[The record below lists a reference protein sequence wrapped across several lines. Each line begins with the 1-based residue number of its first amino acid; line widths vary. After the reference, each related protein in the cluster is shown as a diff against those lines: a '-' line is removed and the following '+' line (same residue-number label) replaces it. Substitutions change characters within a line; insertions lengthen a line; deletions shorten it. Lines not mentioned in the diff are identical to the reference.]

1 VAHPSARLTVFS
13 RQLLVKRVVIDGWPT
28 ATVAEQLGISRA
40 TAYKWVRRYRA
51 DGLPGLEDRSS
62 RPHRS
67 PRRSSDEVTATI
79 LRARARRRYGPARL
93 APLTGH
99 PRSTIYGVLRRAG
112 LNRLRDTDRV
122 TAAPVRYVAC
132 HPGALVHQD
141 HKKLG
146 RVPAG
151 GGWRALGRE
160 SLPRPDNGRV
170 GYDHLEVF
178 VDDASRYA
186 VVVPVADERGES
198 ASWAVELAVARFAE
212 VGIRIERM
220 LTDNGAS
227 YRSHAFRDV
236 LERFEIRHKRTRPF
250 RPQTNGK
257 AERFIQ
263 TLLNEWA
270 YARPYRSNGD
280 RLHALRRF
288 VDFYNYGRP
297 HTAIG
302 GLVPRTAVN
311 NVPEHHTSALWHE
324 RGSPSVGRPV
334 SRSSIAPGYAP
345 ADPAEDAASHRTGPR
360 VRRVNSG
367 RRGVRDRMVGDRPSD
382 SFTAAGRPRPEG
394 NTWPAAVS

>member
-13 RQLLVKRVVIDGWPT
+13 RQLLIKRVVVDGWPT

-67 PRRSSDEVTATI
+67 PRRSSDEVTAAI
-79 LRARARRRYGPARL
+79 ISARARRRYGPARL

-99 PRSTIYGVLRRAG
+99 PRSTTYGVLRRAG

-122 TAAPVRYVAC
+122 TGAPVRYVAC

-146 RVPAG
+146 RVPDG
-151 GGWRALGRE
+151 GGWRVLGRGVA
-160 SLPRPDNGRV
+160 SQDRRV
-170 GYDHLEVF
+170 RGYEHLEVF

-198 ASWAVELAVARFAE
+198 AAWAVELAVARFAE

-227 YRSHAFRDV
+227 YRSHAYRDT
-236 LERFEIRHKRTRPF
+236 LLGNDIRHKRTRPF
-250 RPQTNGK
+250 HPQTNGK

-263 TLLNEWA
+263 TLINEWA
-270 YARPYRSNGD
+270 YARPYRSNAR
-280 RLHALRRF
+280 RLQALPRF
-288 VDFYNYGRP
+288 VDFYNHRRP

-302 GLVPRTAVN
+302 GLVPRVAVN
-311 NVPEHHTSALWHE
+311 NVPEHH
-324 RGSPSVGRPV
+324 R
-334 SRSSIAPGYAP
+334 
-345 ADPAEDAASHRTGPR
+345 
-360 VRRVNSG
+360 
-367 RRGVRDRMVGDRPSD
+367 
-382 SFTAAGRPRPEG
+382 
-394 NTWPAAVS
+394 

>member
-40 TAYKWVRRYRA
+40 TAYKWVRRFRS

-67 PRRSSDEVTATI
+67 PRRSSDETTAAI
-79 LRARARRRYGPARL
+79 ISARARRRYGPARL
-93 APLTGH
+93 ASLTGY

-146 RVPAG
+146 RVPDG
-151 GGWRALGRE
+151 GGWRILGRE
-160 SLPRPDNGRV
+160 GASRDRRV
-170 GYDHLEVF
+170 RGNDHLEVF

-198 ASWAVELAVARFAE
+198 AAWALEVAAARFAE

-227 YRSHAFRDV
+227 YRSHAYRDV
-236 LERFEIRHKRTRPF
+236 LVRFDIRHKRTRPY
-250 RPQTNGK
+250 RPQSNGK

-263 TLLNEWA
+263 TLVNEWA

-288 VDFYNYGRP
+288 VDFYNHGRP

-302 GLVPRTAVN
+302 GLVPRAAVN
-311 NVPEHHTSALWHE
+311 NVPEHHS
-324 RGSPSVGRPV
+324 
-334 SRSSIAPGYAP
+334 
-345 ADPAEDAASHRTGPR
+345 
-360 VRRVNSG
+360 
-367 RRGVRDRMVGDRPSD
+367 
-382 SFTAAGRPRPEG
+382 
-394 NTWPAAVS
+394 

>member
-1 VAHPSARLTVFS
+1 VF
-13 RQLLVKRVVIDGWPT
+13 DGWPT

-67 PRRSSDEVTATI
+67 PRRSSDEVTALI

-146 RVPAG
+146 RVPEG
-151 GGWRALGRE
+151 GGWRARSR
-160 SLPRPDNGRV
+160 SLDGHHGHSGV
-170 GYDHLEVF
+170 GYEHLEVF

-198 ASWAVELAVARFAE
+198 ASWAVEIAVAQFAE

-220 LTDNGAS
+220 LTDNGSS
-227 YRSHAFRDV
+227 YRSHAYRDV
-236 LERFEIRHKRTRPF
+236 LARHEIRHKRTRPF

-280 RLHALRRF
+280 RLFALRRF
-288 VDFYNYGRP
+288 VDFYNRGRP

-302 GLVPRTAVN
+302 GLVPQ
-311 NVPEHHTSALWHE
+311 
-324 RGSPSVGRPV
+324 
-334 SRSSIAPGYAP
+334 
-345 ADPAEDAASHRTGPR
+345 
-360 VRRVNSG
+360 
-367 RRGVRDRMVGDRPSD
+367 
-382 SFTAAGRPRPEG
+382 
-394 NTWPAAVS
+394 AAVSNVLGHHS

>member
-13 RQLLVKRVVIDGWPT
+13 RQLLVKRVLIDGWPT

-67 PRRSSDEVTATI
+67 PRRSSEEVTAAI
-79 LRARARRRYGPARL
+79 IGARTRRRYGPARL
-93 APLTGH
+93 APLTGY

-112 LNRLRDTDRV
+112 LSRLRDTDRV
-122 TAAPVRYVAC
+122 TGAPVRYVAC

-146 RVPAG
+146 RVPDG
-151 GGWRALGRE
+151 GGWRA
-160 SLPRPDNGRV
+160 NGRGGRTHSNA
-170 GYDHLEVF
+170 GYEHLEVF

-186 VVVPVADERGES
+186 VVVPVADERAES
-198 ASWAVELAVARFAE
+198 ASWAVEQAVTQFAE

-220 LTDNGAS
+220 LTDNGSS
-227 YRSHAFRDV
+227 YRSHAYGDT
-236 LERFEIRHKRTRPF
+236 LAAHAIRHKRTRPF
-250 RPQTNGK
+250 HPQTNGK

-270 YARPYRSNGD
+270 YARPYRSNAR
-280 RLHALRRF
+280 RLRALPRF
-288 VDFYNYGRP
+288 VDFYNHRRP

-302 GLVPRTAVN
+302 GLVPRVAVN
-311 NVPEHHTSALWHE
+311 DVLGHH
-324 RGSPSVGRPV
+324 
-334 SRSSIAPGYAP
+334 
-345 ADPAEDAASHRTGPR
+345 
-360 VRRVNSG
+360 N
-367 RRGVRDRMVGDRPSD
+367 
-382 SFTAAGRPRPEG
+382 
-394 NTWPAAVS
+394 

>member
-122 TAAPVRYVAC
+122 TAVPVRYVAC

-311 NVPEHHTSALWHE
+311 NVPEHHT
-324 RGSPSVGRPV
+324 
-334 SRSSIAPGYAP
+334 
-345 ADPAEDAASHRTGPR
+345 
-360 VRRVNSG
+360 
-367 RRGVRDRMVGDRPSD
+367 
-382 SFTAAGRPRPEG
+382 
-394 NTWPAAVS
+394 

>member
-1 VAHPSARLTVFS
+1 MAHPRARLSFFS
-13 RQLLVKRVVIDGWPT
+13 RQLLVKRVVVDGWPV

-40 TAYKWVRRYRA
+40 TGYKWVRRYRA
-51 DGLPGLEDRSS
+51 DGLAGLEDRSS
-62 RPHRS
+62 RPHHS
-67 PRRSSDEVTATI
+67 PRRSSDEVTAAI
-79 LRARARRRYGPARL
+79 ISARARRRYGPARL
-93 APLTGH
+93 APLTGY

-122 TAAPVRYVAC
+122 TGAPVRYVAC

-146 RVPAG
+146 RVPDG
-151 GGWRALGRE
+151 GGWRVLGRGQDRHHGK
-160 SLPRPDNGRV
+160 SGV

-186 VVVPVADERGES
+186 VVVPVTDERGES
-198 ASWAVELAVARFAE
+198 AAWAVELAVARFAE

-227 YRSHAFRDV
+227 YRSHVYRDT
-236 LERFEIRHKRTRPF
+236 LGRFEIRHKRTRPF
-250 RPQTNGK
+250 HPQTNGK

-270 YARPYRSNGD
+270 YARPYRSNRD

-288 VDFYNYGRP
+288 VDFYNHGRP

-302 GLVPRTAVN
+302 GLVPRSAVN
-311 NVPEHHTSALWHE
+311 NVPEHH
-324 RGSPSVGRPV
+324 
-334 SRSSIAPGYAP
+334 
-345 ADPAEDAASHRTGPR
+345 
-360 VRRVNSG
+360 N
-367 RRGVRDRMVGDRPSD
+367 
-382 SFTAAGRPRPEG
+382 
-394 NTWPAAVS
+394 

>member
-1 VAHPSARLTVFS
+1 MAHPSARLTVFS
-13 RQLLVKRVVIDGWPT
+13 RQLLVKRVLIDGWPT

-67 PRRSSDEVTATI
+67 PRRSSDEATAAI
-79 LRARARRRYGPARL
+79 ISARARRRYGPARL

-122 TAAPVRYVAC
+122 TSAPVRYVAC

-146 RVPAG
+146 RVPDG
-151 GGWRALGRE
+151 GGWRVLGRGQA
-160 SLPRPDNGRV
+160 SQDRRV
-170 GYDHLEVF
+170 RGYDHLEVF

-198 ASWAVELAVARFAE
+198 ASWAVELAVTQFAE

-227 YRSHAFRDV
+227 YRSHAYRDA

-250 RPQTNGK
+250 HPQTNGK

-288 VDFYNYGRP
+288 VNFYNHGRP

-311 NVPEHHTSALWHE
+311 NVSEHHT
-324 RGSPSVGRPV
+324 
-334 SRSSIAPGYAP
+334 
-345 ADPAEDAASHRTGPR
+345 
-360 VRRVNSG
+360 
-367 RRGVRDRMVGDRPSD
+367 
-382 SFTAAGRPRPEG
+382 
-394 NTWPAAVS
+394 